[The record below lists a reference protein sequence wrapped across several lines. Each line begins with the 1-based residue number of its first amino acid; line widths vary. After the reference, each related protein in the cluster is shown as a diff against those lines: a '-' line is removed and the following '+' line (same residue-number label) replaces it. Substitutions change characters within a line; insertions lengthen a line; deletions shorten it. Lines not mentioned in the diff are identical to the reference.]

1 MNEQQLRSVI
11 RQILSE
17 TSARSDIVLEYG
29 GMTTSEYR
37 GLLKHLTEPF
47 KDVARAAALTGQDVL
62 NALSLTFDTLTTLS
76 PAKLKKA
83 REDYRKRNDKL
94 LSRWQPIMAAS
105 DAAIANSDLGI
116 VLFAMD
122 PAMFLGAKLG
132 QAGLE
137 AITNV
142 PEYLEQA
149 GWEIPLLKT
158 MGITSTSSG
167 RTGSSGKSANSDKN
181 VNKTVDLHK
190 RLRKVFYGSGDD
202 YGYST
207 QEVIRRSSRLLSEKD
222 ENKKPLDIDQLR
234 LYLNSAGISS
244 EAEEVYEQLYDSRKE
259 QINQILQGAKD
270 QIDVLKKFGEAKS
283 FKELDDNISAAENKV
298 DSDALSA
305 VKNKI
310 MKLKSDLQE
319 KSKAAK
325 ASLKAKLEAEI
336 KAADP
341 NKKMS
346 KEEIERQA
354 EERANKDLNTESNE
368 AANEV
373 LSKLREETQPL
384 INDALTKM
392 RSQVEEEL
400 TADWPEDK
408 ASARSM
414 LSKTPNGKKY
424 LKLIDDALNSILKLK
439 ETP

>member
-167 RTGSSGKSANSDKN
+167 RTGKSDNSDKN

-190 RLRKVFYGSGDD
+190 RLRKVFYASGDD

-207 QEVIRRSSRLLSEKD
+207 QEAIRRSSRLLSEKD

-244 EAEEVYEQLYDSRKE
+244 EAEEVYEQLYDARKE

-270 QIDVLKKFGEAKS
+270 QIDVLKNFSEAKS
-283 FKELDDNISAAENKV
+283 FESLDNIINVAKQKEVNPEAVSAVENKI
-298 DSDALSA
+298 S
-305 VKNKI
+305 
-310 MKLKSDLQE
+310 KLKLELKKKSEAVRSDLE
-319 KSKAAK
+319 K
-325 ASLKAKLEAEI
+325 
-336 KAADP
+336 
-341 NKKMS
+341 KKIP
-346 KEEIERQA
+346 KE
-354 EERANKDLNTESNE
+354 DVE
-368 AANEV
+368 AAANNAYLEV
-373 LSKLREETQPL
+373 LNELKKETQPL

-392 RSQVEEEL
+392 RSQVEAEL

-408 ASARSM
+408 AAARTM
-414 LSKTPNGKKY
+414 LLKTPNGKKY

>member
-167 RTGSSGKSANSDKN
+167 RTGKSDNSDKN

-207 QEVIRRSSRLLSEKD
+207 QESIRRSSRLLSEKD

-244 EAEEVYEQLYDSRKE
+244 EAEEVYEQLYDARKE

-270 QIDVLKKFGEAKS
+270 QIDVLKNFSEAKS
-283 FKELDDNISAAENKV
+283 FESLDNIINVAKQKEVNPEAVSAVENKI
-298 DSDALSA
+298 S
-305 VKNKI
+305 
-310 MKLKSDLQE
+310 KLKLELKKKSEAVRSDLE
-319 KSKAAK
+319 K
-325 ASLKAKLEAEI
+325 
-336 KAADP
+336 
-341 NKKMS
+341 KKIP
-346 KEEIERQA
+346 KE
-354 EERANKDLNTESNE
+354 DVE
-368 AANEV
+368 AAANNAYLEV
-373 LSKLREETQPL
+373 LNELKKETQPL

-392 RSQVEEEL
+392 RSQVEAEL

-408 ASARSM
+408 AAARTM
-414 LSKTPNGKKY
+414 LLKTPNGKKY

>member
-167 RTGSSGKSANSDKN
+167 RTGKSANSDKN

-207 QEVIRRSSRLLSEKD
+207 QESIRRSSRLLSEKD

-244 EAEEVYEQLYDSRKE
+244 EAEEVYEQLYDARKE

-270 QIDVLKKFGEAKS
+270 QIDVLKNFSEAKS
-283 FKELDDNISAAENKV
+283 FESLDNIINVAKQKEVNPEAVSAVENKI
-298 DSDALSA
+298 S
-305 VKNKI
+305 
-310 MKLKSDLQE
+310 KLKLELKKKSEAVRSDLE
-319 KSKAAK
+319 K
-325 ASLKAKLEAEI
+325 
-336 KAADP
+336 
-341 NKKMS
+341 KKIP
-346 KEEIERQA
+346 KE
-354 EERANKDLNTESNE
+354 DVE
-368 AANEV
+368 AAANNAYLEV
-373 LSKLREETQPL
+373 LNELKKETQPL

-392 RSQVEEEL
+392 RSQVEAEL

-408 ASARSM
+408 AAARTM
-414 LSKTPNGKKY
+414 LLKTPNGKKY